1 LPTPQHSGVGEGR
14 AGARW
19 LVNEA
24 TVPWRA
30 GVRAQRRKRNERL
43 SRNMNFPANT
53 MIDPERL
60 MPPELDRRNRLV
72 RAA

>member
-1 LPTPQHSGVGEGR
+1 
-14 AGARW
+14 
-19 LVNEA
+19 
-24 TVPWRA
+24 
-30 GVRAQRRKRNERL
+30 
-43 SRNMNFPANT
+43 MNFPANT